1 MFVPDAAIKSSA
13 APFSATSARR
23 SWIWTDFIDGVIAW
37 ICDLLINKQGL
48 TPFPIMKADVQNI
61 WVLAGAQPL
70 PIGEPAPPSAEAG
83 MVLTDNHAPVEFL
96 IALDVRREAGA
107 GEYPR

>member
-1 MFVPDAAIKSSA
+1 
-13 APFSATSARR
+13 
-23 SWIWTDFIDGVIAW
+23 
-37 ICDLLINKQGL
+37 
-48 TPFPIMKADVQNI
+48 MKADVQNI
-61 WVLAGAQPL
+61 WVLAGARPL